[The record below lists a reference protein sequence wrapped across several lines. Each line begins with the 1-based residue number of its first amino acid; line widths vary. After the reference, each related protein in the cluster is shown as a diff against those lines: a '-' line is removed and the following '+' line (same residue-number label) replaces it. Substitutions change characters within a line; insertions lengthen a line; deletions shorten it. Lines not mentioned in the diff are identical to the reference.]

1 MEEHTD
7 GEKASAG
14 DHAEARTDQT
24 ICHKTR
30 QMIRYAAARSRCEI
44 CHNTQFAIREETVDV
59 GGRDYAVVT
68 CVRCGRMGLHDMTV
82 LRDKSRGAPV
92 DTA

>member
-1 MEEHTD
+1 MGEHTKED
-7 GEKASAG
+7 KS
-14 DHAEARTDQT
+14 

-44 CHNTQFAIREETVDV
+44 CHNTQFAIREDTVDV
-59 GGRDYAVVT
+59 AGREYAVVT
-68 CVRCGRMGLHDMTV
+68 CIRCGRMGLHDMTV